1 MDSVEYARGHDQL
14 EPVRNVHAP
23 LLRKSDAG
31 HAASVRLAAP
41 YTEEKMPLF
50 TVTKLQVKLLGSVGM
65 LNLHRY
71 MMWRMGRIGS
81 SGKQKARKRVHKRQ
95 YGGPAFLHDDRC
107 DRFGLHELMLPTHLS
122 LKRACSLY
130 LQPRMRDFHVR

>member
-1 MDSVEYARGHDQL
+1 MTRPPSSGNLTPGTRPPSE
-14 EPVRNVHAP
+14 
-23 LLRKSDAG
+23 
-31 HAASVRLAAP
+31 LAAP

-50 TVTKLQVKLLGSVGM
+50 TVTKLQVKLLGSVWYVEPSP
-65 LNLHRY
+65 LHDVENGAH
-71 MMWRMGRIGS
+71 WILGASKSKEAS
-81 SGKQKARKRVHKRQ
+81 SQTTVRQ
-95 YGGPAFLHDDRC
+95 PVFLHDDRC

>member
-1 MDSVEYARGHDQL
+1 MDSVEYARGHEQL

-31 HAASVRLAAP
+31 HAALRQTCSALHGRENASFYCDETTGETIRFCWYVEP
-41 YTEEKMPLF
+41 SPLHD
-50 TVTKLQVKLLGSVGM
+50 VENGAHWILG
-65 LNLHRY
+65 
-71 MMWRMGRIGS
+71 
-81 SGKQKARKRVHKRQ
+81 QAKARKRVHKRQ